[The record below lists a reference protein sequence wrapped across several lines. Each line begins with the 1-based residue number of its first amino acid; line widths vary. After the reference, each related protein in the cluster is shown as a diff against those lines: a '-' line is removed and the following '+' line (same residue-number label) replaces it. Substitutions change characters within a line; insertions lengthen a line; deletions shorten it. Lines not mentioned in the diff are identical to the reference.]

1 MECIFHPQTEAQCK
15 MFQQQI
21 YCNCIQLYGVDRYQ
35 TSQIANKYNHTSS
48 MMFGIISFFR
58 QINDKQQSEK
68 RFNIART
75 ITLEKY
81 NVYHACKQLLTCL
94 TWVTFRSTCRVS
106 NLYKKVQL
114 VYKYT
119 LILKKILFA
128 IYIYTAALVQA
139 IGEENFTLCI

>member
-1 MECIFHPQTEAQCK
+1 
-15 MFQQQI
+15 
-21 YCNCIQLYGVDRYQ
+21 
-35 TSQIANKYNHTSS
+35 

-128 IYIYTAALVQA
+128 IYIYTAALV
-139 IGEENFTLCI
+139 